1 MSHQPQGI
9 HQKRICLE
17 ILSSKQ
23 LEVYSFNNLLK
34 HLARIIIPWINI
46 LAGRLKKGDCTLL
59 MTDSLTSEG
68 WLRKSNFIKDSKDPI
83 QTTIRLK
90 VAPNHAS
97 QYLLN
102 KIWEYSQWFPGAANN
117 ISDALSW
124 DGDRSN
130 VELTQMLH
138 YLYPFQLPQHFKLYH
153 YPTR

>member
-1 MSHQPQGI
+1 MSHQPWGI
-9 HQKRICLE
+9 QQQRICLE
-17 ILSSKQ
+17 ILSSEQ
-23 LEVYSFNNLLK
+23 LEVYSSNNLLK

-46 LAGRLKKGDCTLL
+46 LAGRLKKSDCTLL